1 MDPEWVLVLL
11 AGGGAAS
18 YGAWRLRSL
27 RDERRERAEEL
38 EAVKKLAEEDVTIFG
53 EQLKRLGEDLADK
66 SLDQETRD
74 DYQAALD
81 AYERATFTAPQL
93 QTTDEISKVIDTLA
107 TGRYSLACVR
117 ARVGNRPLP
126 ELRVPCFFNPQHGP
140 SVREVLYTVPRR
152 GTQQLPA
159 CSMCATR
166 VKEKEKP
173 EIRMVH
179 VGSRRLAYW
188 EAGAAYMPYSKGYFP
203 AEATAAAAFTWAYGS
218 AYGAAWSGAG
228 DFSGGIGGDVG
239 GDFGGG
245 FDGGGGDVG

>member
-1 MDPEWVLVLL
+1 
-11 AGGGAAS
+11 
-18 YGAWRLRSL
+18 
-27 RDERRERAEEL
+27 
-38 EAVKKLAEEDVTIFG
+38 
-53 EQLKRLGEDLADK
+53 
-66 SLDQETRD
+66 
-74 DYQAALD
+74 
-81 AYERATFTAPQL
+81 
-93 QTTDEISKVIDTLA
+93 
-107 TGRYSLACVR
+107 
-117 ARVGNRPLP
+117 
-126 ELRVPCFFNPQHGP
+126 
-140 SVREVLYTVPRR
+140 
-152 GTQQLPA
+152 
-159 CSMCATR
+159 MCATR